1 MGPQVSEGGVGSLRC
16 MRVGHIKVRCEDF
29 FFFSSPRWDNHVNRW
44 ARLGPVSETRQ
55 QNRADKYGDWERWGE
70 WLCAWRRERER
81 ERETGPAVVKSLN
94 VLGWRWRVTLSKLH
108 ACVCV
113 CVCVCLCV
121 CAANKPSW
129 VSPLPYRPATHP
141 RIICVFC
148 AQAYVFKHSYAHV
161 CMCVCVCILTNVW
174 PPLSYTHFT
183 SPHKR
188 GVWDEAW
195 AAF

>member
-1 MGPQVSEGGVGSLRC
+1 MGGGPMKAESKG
-16 MRVGHIKVRCEDF
+16 F

-81 ERETGPAVVKSLN
+81 ERERRALLWWNLLMFLDGDGESRFQN
-94 VLGWRWRVTLSKLH
+94 CMR
-108 ACVCV
+108 VCV
-113 CVCVCLCV
+113 CVCVCV

-148 AQAYVFKHSYAHV
+148 AQAYVFKHSYARV
-161 CMCVCVCILTNVW
+161 CVCVCVHT
-174 PPLSYTHFT
+174 Y
-183 SPHKR
+183 
-188 GVWDEAW
+188 
-195 AAF
+195 